1 MATIKRRGKRV
12 GPKQRIY
19 ITLALPTIEALRAQG
34 EKLGYS
40 VSALA
45 EQVIDRGVAAGLLD
59 ADTPSPQGAVV
70 VRGALLEQYYQL
82 VEELQRSHEKRIEG
96 LTEHLAIK
104 DRLIAQMKR
113 GLDDYTEIITEQ
125 AADLQFFERERSAKE
140 QPFGV
145 TDVRPG
151 RAPGTTGAR

>member
-1 MATIKRRGKRV
+1 MKIKRRGDRP
-12 GPKQRIY
+12 GPTHRITMSFTQSTY
-19 ITLALPTIEALRAQG
+19 EALRDQSA
-34 EKLGYS
+34 KSGYS
-40 VSALA
+40 IAGVARR
-45 EQVIDRGVAAGLLD
+45 VIDRGVAAGLLD
-59 ADTPSPQGAVV
+59 ANDPNVQGAVV

-82 VEELQRSHEKRIEG
+82 VDDLQRSHEKRIEG
-96 LTEHLAIK
+96 LTEQLAIK